1 MHWLTGCK
9 IPSYLLT
16 YPKATSLSTVFSFI
30 AGSSVHQSSVM
41 LLFVHHRFLCTSNL
55 CHAFVCSSPVPLYI
69 KSLSRCCLS
78 LVPLYI
84 KAMSCC
90 CLFITSSS
98 VHQSFVMLL
107 SVYYQFLCTSNLCH
121 AVVYHWFLCTSRL
134 CHTVV
139 ILSYC
144 CLFITGSSVH
154 QSYVT
159 LRSVYQCMCSFGTWT
174 TFVRCGTGEVSATLT
189 TCEHCAL
196 PAIRPS
202 PHSRRPSAL
211 RPGDSPRQPALGTL
225 LPSSKK
231 PDGLSTVLRPR
242 AEHLVQ
248 TSGASLGM
256 LRTQVCL
263 HRMMLLMLL

>member
-1 MHWLTGCK
+1 
-9 IPSYLLT
+9 
-16 YPKATSLSTVFSFI
+16 
-30 AGSSVHQSSVM
+30 
-41 LLFVHHRFLCTSNL
+41 
-55 CHAFVCSSPVPLYI
+55 
-69 KSLSRCCLS
+69 
-78 LVPLYI
+78 
-84 KAMSCC
+84 MSCC

-98 VHQSFVMLL
+98 VHQIYVTLLSITGSSVHQTYVMLL
-107 SVYYQFLCTSNLCH
+107 SVHYQFLCTSK
-121 AVVYHWFLCTSRL
+121 W

-139 ILSYC
+139 CLSPVPLYIKAMSYC
-144 CLFITGSSVH
+144 CLFITSSSVH

-159 LRSVYQCMCSFGTWT
+159 LRSVYQCMCSFGMWT

-202 PHSRRPSAL
+202 PHSRRPSEL

-248 TSGASLGM
+248 TNGASLGM
-256 LRTQVCL
+256 LWTQACL
-263 HRMMLLMLL
+263 HRMMLLMLLWCSYYMICVCVCFCFGCVCVCVVVVLCCVCVCMVFFAKNITVGLFVVVFLFC